1 MGTNSYHLER
11 LAEEIRQE
19 ISSVIAH
26 ELRDPEIPTVVTIT
40 KVKLSAD
47 CRNATV
53 YFSLFD
59 DKKNPEDAIKAINK
73 AAPYIQ
79 RLLASRIPVKHF
91 PKLYFKHDNSLIEAE
106 RINQLLKEI
115 QDDLA

>member
-1 MGTNSYHLER
+1 MGISNFHLER
-11 LAEEIRQE
+11 LSEQIRQE
-19 ISSVIAH
+19 ISSVIAY
-26 ELRDPEIPTVVTIT
+26 ELRDPEIPTLVTIT

-59 DKKNPEDAIKAINK
+59 YKKKMEDAINAINK

-79 RLLASRIPVKHF
+79 HLLASRIRVKHF
-91 PKLYFKHDNSLIEAE
+91 PKLYFKHDNSLVEAE

-115 QDDLA
+115 KNDLE